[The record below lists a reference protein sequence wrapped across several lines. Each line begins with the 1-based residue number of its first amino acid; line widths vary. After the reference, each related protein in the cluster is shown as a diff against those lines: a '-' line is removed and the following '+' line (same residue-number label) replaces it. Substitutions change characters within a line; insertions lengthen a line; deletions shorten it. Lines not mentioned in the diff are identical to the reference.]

1 MILSLAVATA
11 EVPWVKYI
19 GGGGGLPNR
28 GKWGETCRQGL
39 VGIAFKLPSKPM
51 RCSSQRRSLK
61 ADPMRLPLAGE
72 EGHQFAHL
80 AVFHFE
86 LLVRNQRAKKA
97 SGCMHVGESRLESRA

>member
-1 MILSLAVATA
+1 MGQIH
-11 EVPWVKYI
+11 W
-19 GGGGGLPNR
+19 GGGGGLPKR
-28 GKWGETCRQGL
+28 GQWGETCRQGL